1 MMYNI
6 HMGATLEGGSGKSFY
21 QETEFLFIQKSL
33 MGNLSGREDTFM
45 LTTELFIAITGLCFG
60 CLGFGFTIG
69 YAFGKISN
77 KNIR

>member
-1 MMYNI
+1 METSINICYNPC
-6 HMGATLEGGSGKSFY
+6 MGATLEG
-21 QETEFLFIQKSL
+21 
-33 MGNLSGREDTFM
+33 TFM
-45 LTTELFIAITGLCFG
+45 LTTELFIAISSLCFG